1 MSFWVFIII
10 LVAIFWF
17 AQIIDGLI
25 YQPVIYSNSIKA
37 SALEIF
43 IVLLMAGYIGGILGM
58 LVAIPC
64 YTVLRV
70 IAARFF
76 QNVKFIRE
84 LTSDGGKDGTSQ
96 KTR

>member
-1 MSFWVFIII
+1 MVYFIII
-10 LVAIFWF
+10 CAAIG
-17 AQIIDGLI
+17 AIS
-25 YQPVIYSNSIKA
+25 VITFCFYGADKRAAIKGRWRV
-37 SALEIF
+37 SER
-43 IVLLMAGYIGGILGM
+43 VLLSLSFFGGAIGGILGM